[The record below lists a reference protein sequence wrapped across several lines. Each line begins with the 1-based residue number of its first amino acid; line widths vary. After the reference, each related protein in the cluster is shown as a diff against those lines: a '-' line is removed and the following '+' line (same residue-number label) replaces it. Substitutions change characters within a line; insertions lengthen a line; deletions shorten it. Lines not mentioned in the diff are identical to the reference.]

1 MNESIGSLK
10 PKSERWP
17 IDKLIIPE
25 WVCFEREF
33 SKMPVGWELRLLK
46 RSIKKWGL
54 LEPLLI
60 DQNGVIIDGRP

>member
-1 MNESIGSLK
+1 
-10 PKSERWP
+10 
-17 IDKLIIPE
+17 
-25 WVCFEREF
+25 
-33 SKMPVGWELRLLK
+33 MPVGWELRLLK